1 MISFSRQVKEE
12 IVFNDFDDCCKRAL
26 LLALLKI
33 NGAISL
39 TSSGMTLSLRTENAK
54 IASKTHKILKD
65 LYQPSIEFLV
75 SKKMKLRKNNV
86 YIVRIHKAREIL
98 EDLDML
104 HRPVPTMEELSKEC
118 CARAYL
124 AGAFLAGGS
133 VNDPST
139 SNYHLEISCQDEVV
153 ADFIVTLMARFHL
166 NAKRIERRNKE
177 VVYIKSAEKI
187 ADFLRIV
194 GAPKSLMDF
203 ENERIDRDFSNNINR
218 WDNCA
223 IANEMKS
230 VQAGAHQLAD
240 IEVLDAYNAWAELDE
255 KTAIIAQLRK
265 ANPDVSLAELAHL
278 YIAETGLS
286 ISKSGVNHQIKKIK
300 EKANQYR
307 LLEGGDKHG
316 SDD

>member
-12 IVFNDFDDCCKRAL
+12 IVFNDFDDCCERAL

-33 NGAISL
+33 NG
-39 TSSGMTLSLRTENAK
+39 TLSLSSQGMAITLRTENAK
-54 IASKTHKILKD
+54 IASKAHKILKD
-65 LYQPSIEFLV
+65 LYQPNIEFLV
-75 SKKMKLRKNNV
+75 SRKMKLRKNNV
-86 YIVRIHKAREIL
+86 YMVRINKAREIL
-98 EDLDML
+98 EDLGML
-104 HRPVPTMEELSKEC
+104 KSSTPDSLTLRKDC

-139 SNYHLEISCQDEVV
+139 SNYHLEISCQEVDLAV
-153 ADFIVTLMARFHL
+153 FIVDLMNRFHL
-166 NAKRIERRNKE
+166 NAKHIERRSKE

-218 WDNCA
+218 WDNCV

-230 VQAGAHQLAD
+230 VQAGASQVAD
-240 IEVLDAYNAWAELDE
+240 IQMINAHNGWSEFDE
-255 KTAIIAQLRK
+255 KTYTIAKLRLE
-265 ANPDVSLAELAHL
+265 NPDISLAELADL
-278 YIAETGLS
+278 YIDRTGLS
-286 ISKSGVNHQIKKIK
+286 ISKSGVNHQLKKIK
-300 EKANQYR
+300 EKANHYR
-307 LLEGGDKHG
+307 SLEGAL
-316 SDD
+316 SDDDH